1 MEEQEVAVCAL
12 NIKTLHIFIFVFE
25 HWTSFMTNGHEWN
38 GMSQKQSLH
47 ILYVEHYKQTK
58 QLVNVSISYHA
69 KPGACD
75 AFLNLYE
82 LQKVSAIHYDAKKS
96 RSVVAAIK
104 SINIKPAIYQIDHT
118 IIILHMCSLFNILL
132 RLFCQSDWNFTK
144 CYKTRWREYVNMS
157 KLDFLPLVKVA
168 ICISIPQRFKIVQN
182 GALLKL
188 TRHIVALKPNT
199 IRDSLQ

>member
-1 MEEQEVAVCAL
+1 ML
-12 NIKTLHIFIFVFE
+12 N
-25 HWTSFMTNGHEWN
+25 
-38 GMSQKQSLH
+38 
-47 ILYVEHYKQTK
+47 KQTK

-118 IIILHMCSLFNILL
+118 IIILHICSLFNILL
-132 RLFCQSDWNFTK
+132 RLF
-144 CYKTRWREYVNMS
+144 VNPTETS
-157 KLDFLPLVKVA
+157 
-168 ICISIPQRFKIVQN
+168 QN
-182 GALLKL
+182 V
-188 TRHIVALKPNT
+188 IKPDDENM
-199 IRDSLQ
+199 